1 LATIQLCFV
10 TVPYLQYIFSVNTAG
25 MNKLKIIMPVLY
37 GYETWS
43 ATFRGEQKLIVF
55 ENRVLRDM
63 FGTERG
69 SNRRLAKT
77 K

>member
-1 LATIQLCFV
+1 MSGNSSVVGYSYMHCRWFI
-10 TVPYLQYIFSVNTAG
+10 VPVF
-25 MNKLKIIMPVLY
+25 Y

-55 ENRVLRDM
+55 ENRVLRVM

-77 K
+77 T